1 MQSWLHIPICF
12 SFVMVR
18 LGANNLTH
26 LFMQALMNKGGSY
39 KKLIG
44 KKLMTFGVDG
54 DFGLSC

>member
-1 MQSWLHIPICF
+1 MQSWLHIPIFF
-12 SFVMVR
+12 SLVMAR

-26 LFMQALMNKGGSY
+26 LFMQTMTNKGGLY
-39 KKLIG
+39 KELIS

>member
-1 MQSWLHIPICF
+1 MQSWLHIPIFF
-12 SFVMVR
+12 SLVIAR

-26 LFMQALMNKGGSY
+26 LFMRALINKGGLY
-39 KKLIG
+39 KELIG